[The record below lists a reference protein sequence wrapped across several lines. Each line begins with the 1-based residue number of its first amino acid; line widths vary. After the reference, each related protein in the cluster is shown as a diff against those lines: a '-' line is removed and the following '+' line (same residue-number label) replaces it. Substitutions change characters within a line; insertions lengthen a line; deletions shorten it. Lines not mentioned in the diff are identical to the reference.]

1 MGSELTTNGDALR
14 LFFTDDIYL
23 IKGEEGFSTGEVL
36 GSDLQKVRTQIAA
49 ETIVAADLENPVSG
63 RVTDTVAAVTPISAP
78 EVTPVINP
86 AITSVPAA
94 ELAAAAAPAVVPV
107 AAASIPLTAP
117 VVPSATIPITI
128 PQFPALEKPAALS
141 FQFLGQ
147 NKKKI
152 LILVN
157 DADHEVSDEAGRE
170 LLRKIVKSIHL
181 TASDFALLN
190 YAKYPKTSF
199 IDLQQHFSSVLVFA
213 FGVSAEDLQLP
224 SHPENKIVMEGDV
237 RVIFSG
243 ELRKLEQDPGGKKT
257 LWGSLKQLGL

>member
-23 IKGEEGFSTGEVL
+23 IKGEEGFSTEEVL
-36 GSDLQKVRTQIAA
+36 KSDLQKVSEVITAA
-49 ETIVAADLENPVSG
+49 PVVAADSENPESAVP
-63 RVTDTVAAVTPISAP
+63 RTAAATVA
-78 EVTPVINP
+78 PV
-86 AITSVPAA
+86 
-94 ELAAAAAPAVVPV
+94 
-107 AAASIPLTAP
+107 TAP
-117 VVPSATIPITI
+117 VIPSVTIPITI
-128 PQFPALEKPAALS
+128 PHFPAIERPAALS
-141 FQFLGQ
+141 FKFLGQ

-170 LLRKIVKSIHL
+170 LLRKIVKSINL

-199 IDLQQHFSSVLVFA
+199 ADLQQHFSSVLVFA
-213 FGVSAEDLQLP
+213 FGVSAGDLKLP

-243 ELRKLEQDPGGKKT
+243 ELRKLEQDPNGKKT
-257 LWGSLKQLGL
+257 LWGSLKQLRL

>member
-23 IKGEEGFSTGEVL
+23 IKGEEGISTGEVL
-36 GSDLQKVRTQIAA
+36 ESDLQFVREVIAEEPIA
-49 ETIVAADLENPVSG
+49 STDSENPRSAVAAGTATL
-63 RVTDTVAAVTPISAP
+63 VAPEAVPAAPPAVTPLAA
-78 EVTPVINP
+78 PVIP
-86 AITSVPAA
+86 SV
-94 ELAAAAAPAVVPV
+94 
-107 AAASIPLTAP
+107 
-117 VVPSATIPITI
+117 TIPITI
-128 PQFPALEKPAALS
+128 PHFPAMEKATPLS
-141 FQFLGQ
+141 FKFLGQ

-157 DADHEVSDEAGRE
+157 DAEHEVSDEAGRE
-170 LLRKIVKSIHL
+170 LLRKIVKSINL

-199 IDLQQHFSSVLVFA
+199 TDLQQYFSSVLVFA
-213 FGVSAEDLQLP
+213 FGISSADLQLP

-243 ELRKLEQDPGGKKT
+243 ELRKLEQDPSGKKT

>member
-23 IKGEEGFSTGEVL
+23 IKGEEVFSTGEVL
-36 GSDLQKVRTQIAA
+36 ESDLQKVSAPIPAEPIA
-49 ETIVAADLENPVSG
+49 AADLENPVSG
-63 RVTDTVAAVTPISAP
+63 VDTGTVAAVTPIPA
-78 EVTPVINP
+78 PVIP
-86 AITSVPAA
+86 SV
-94 ELAAAAAPAVVPV
+94 
-107 AAASIPLTAP
+107 
-117 VVPSATIPITI
+117 TIPITI
-128 PQFPALEKPAALS
+128 PQFPAIEKPAALS
-141 FQFLGQ
+141 FKYLGQ

-170 LLRKIVKSIHL
+170 LLRKIVKSINL

-199 IDLQQHFSSVLVFA
+199 LDLQQHFSSVLVFA
-213 FGVSAEDLQLP
+213 FGVSAADLQLP

>member
-36 GSDLQKVRTQIAA
+36 GADLQKVRVQIAA
-49 ETIVAADLENPVSG
+49 EPIVAADLENPVSG
-63 RVTDTVAAVTPISAP
+63 RATGTVAAVTPIFAP

-94 ELAAAAAPAVVPV
+94 APAVVPV
-107 AAASIPLTAP
+107 AVASIPLTAP
-117 VVPSATIPITI
+117 VDPSATIPITI
-128 PQFPALEKPAALS
+128 PQFPALERPAALS
-141 FQFLGQ
+141 FKFLGQ

-170 LLRKIVKSIHL
+170 LLRKIVKSINL

>member
-23 IKGEEGFSTGEVL
+23 IKGEEGFSTEEVL
-36 GSDLQKVRTQIAA
+36 ESDLQKVRAVIAA
-49 ETIVAADLENPVSG
+49 EPIASADSG
-63 RVTDTVAAVTPISAP
+63 
-78 EVTPVINP
+78 NP
-86 AITSVPAA
+86 ASVVPS
-94 ELAAAAAPAVVPV
+94 AAATAVVPV
-107 AAASIPLTAP
+107 AAPSIPLTAP
-117 VVPSATIPITI
+117 VIPSATIPITI
-128 PQFPALEKPAALS
+128 PQFPAIERPAALS
-141 FQFLGQ
+141 FKFLGQ

-157 DADHEVSDEAGRE
+157 DVDHEVSDEAGRE
-170 LLRKIVKSIHL
+170 LLRKIVKSINL

-199 IDLQQHFSSVLVFA
+199 ADLQQHFSSVLMFA
-213 FGVSAEDLQLP
+213 FGVSAGDLQLP

-243 ELRKLEQDPGGKKT
+243 ELRKLEQDPNGKKI

>member
-36 GSDLQKVRTQIAA
+36 ESDLQKVSEANTA
-49 ETIVAADLENPVSG
+49 EAIVAAAAENPVSG
-63 RVTDTVAAVTPISAP
+63 FAKGT
-78 EVTPVINP
+78 
-86 AITSVPAA
+86 
-94 ELAAAAAPAVVPV
+94 AAAAAPISAPGATPVITPAVAPVPASEPAAVTAPTVVPV
-107 AAASIPLTAP
+107 TTASIPLTAP
-117 VVPSATIPITI
+117 VIPSATIPITI
-128 PQFPALEKPAALS
+128 PQFPALEKTAALS
-141 FQFLGQ
+141 FKFLGQ

-170 LLRKIVKSIHL
+170 LLRKIVKSINL

-199 IDLQQHFSSVLVFA
+199 VDLQQYFSSVLVFA
-213 FGVSAEDLQLP
+213 FGVSSGDLQLP

-243 ELRKLEQDPGGKKT
+243 ELRKLEQDPIGKKT